1 MSAKSPDK
9 AQQTKDDLS
18 GSDAPVNSGTVACK
32 PTPTGA
38 IRTTVNDQNGTGV
51 ATVQITGPGAKPTDG
66 GGLASFDALA
76 PGKYTVT
83 MTTPLTGTVA
93 DDFAPPKATSKQVTV
108 KSGQTVPVA
117 FQLIPRPT
125 PTIVVADPKIV
136 IVKHD
141 YHGKKKPGVKAHRIA
156 VKLGYDG
163 THDGVGELSC
173 DHADQIKVFAKET
186 DTSEKALPWS
196 IKASNLKTTV
206 WVEGAKESASV
217 LGTELK
223 LTLKNGTIPPKVV
236 DATQKITCVLL
247 QLNIYKMR
255 PEDNSEPVVIDEGPK
270 IDPGRAVIV
279 QGATDKLL
287 FAHRAKLAVMQA
299 KPVDYTGKLV
309 LKPLK
314 DNLDLYGSAQEVPAT
329 GQVAVTGD
337 ALKLD
342 NAGIDAVN
350 GTIFWVQGKS
360 KSGALGDAGWKVETE
375 DVPDKEGDRV
385 TMTAFKAELR
395 IFKSRP
401 ADNSAPVQIADGD
414 KLDKGRY
421 VHKQDADNNHGRAQL
436 IVRRLDPDGFAG
448 KLGLSCWDLTHGPYT
463 EAKSGAPKVKLFDAE
478 TKGSEFAFA
487 TEIDHPAKGGSP
499 DLKKLW
505 VEGATT
511 SLALID
517 TQIRLD
523 VKDVDLG
530 CDRANA
536 TVVEFTKIKA
546 TIKST
551 PANTVR
557 AGYPAPADHTFEN
570 TKYTEDFADGKNEPL
585 VLMRNA
591 QPDIALELTAKPDAP
606 VDLDIQW
613 KAVRNKD
620 DKASIGGKNDLPTV
634 TRDGADKRKA
644 VLNAN
649 AKGSFR
655 IRPYIDCNGV
665 DEYSPMEPSIPLNL
679 VLADVVVVADNS
691 GGVTNNLTSVLGG
704 GIVNVRNGTWPN
716 TWPECTAAGGAG
728 MVMELVA
735 DVTGGGANGRLGL
748 DKVFG
753 GLINMLR
760 DNQIALTYTEPPPIG
775 VLPVPPAVTYTVRNR
790 YVLNRDV
797 ATGDYGGTPMFTP
810 TDTAPSVLAFPVLDT
825 GRGSGGLGG
834 ESATMGR
841 SGGWDKQANRPVG
854 IRYTLRCIDSPGRGF
869 LLMHSTHAT
878 AQLTNIHYVQA
889 FRANFCFWTN
899 VTKARGTTGDAADRV
914 YCAAR
919 TMNWETHGDWTL
931 AWVGAN
937 PTLTNTNPHLIDVT
951 APHTLSPIGRAQDNG
966 VECRPPSGITTA
978 IAWETT

>member
-1 MSAKSPDK
+1 MGAKNQNK

-18 GSDAPVNSGTVACK
+18 QNDAPVDGGVGCNQPA
-32 PTPTGA
+32 TGA
-38 IRTTVNDQNGTGV
+38 IRATVNDEKGTGV
-51 ATVQITGPGAKPTDG
+51 AAVQITGSGTKPTDG
-66 GGLASFDALA
+66 GGVASFDALA

-83 MTTPLTGTVA
+83 MTTPLAGAVG
-93 DDFAPPKATSKQVTV
+93 DDFAPPKTTSKQVTV
-108 KSGQTVPVA
+108 KAGQTVPVA

-125 PTIVVADPKIV
+125 PTIVVDDPKIV

-173 DHADQIKVFAKET
+173 DHADQIRVFEKET
-186 DTSEKALPWS
+186 DTKEKALPWS
-196 IKASNLKTTV
+196 IKASKLKTTV
-206 WVEGAKESASV
+206 YVEGAKESSAV
-217 LGTELK
+217 AGTELK
-223 LTLKNGTIPPKVV
+223 LTLKNGTIPPKV
-236 DATQKITCVLL
+236 DSATEKITCLLL
-247 QLNIYKMR
+247 QLNIYKPR
-255 PEDNSEPVVIDEGPK
+255 PEDNSDPEIIAEGPK

-279 QGATDKLL
+279 QGTTDKVL
-287 FAHRAKLAVMQA
+287 FAHRAKLVVTQA
-299 KPVDYTGKLV
+299 KPVDYTGKLL

-314 DNLDLYGSAQEVPAT
+314 DNLDLFTPEIPAT
-329 GQVAVTGD
+329 AQVAVTGD
-337 ALKLD
+337 ALKFD
-342 NAGIDAVN
+342 NAAIDAVN
-350 GTIFWVQGKS
+350 GTIMFVQGKT
-360 KSGALGDAGWKVETE
+360 KSDAMGDSGFTLESE
-375 DVPDKEGDRV
+375 DVPGKEGDRV

-401 ADNSAPVQIADGD
+401 AAGGDPAQITGDD
-414 KLDKGRY
+414 KLDKGRF
-421 VHKQDADNNHGRAQL
+421 VHKQDPDNNHGRAQL
-436 IVRRLDPDGFAG
+436 FVRKLEPDGFAC
-448 KLGLSCWDLTHGPYT
+448 KLTLSCWDITHGPYT

-478 TKGSEFAFA
+478 TKGKEFAFG
-487 TEIDHPAKGGSP
+487 TEINHPASGAAA

-505 VEGATT
+505 VEGSTT

-546 TIKST
+546 TTKST
-551 PANTVR
+551 PARTVR
-557 AGYPAPADHTFEN
+557 AGYPAPDDHTFEN

-591 QPDIALELTAKPDAP
+591 QPDIALELTAKPDLP
-606 VDLDIQW
+606 VDLDILW

-620 DKASIGGKNDLPTV
+620 DAGSIGGKTDLPTV

-655 IRPYIDCNGV
+655 IRPYIDCNGL
-665 DEYSPMEPSIPLNL
+665 DEYSPGEPSIPLNL
-679 VLADVVVVADNS
+679 VLADAVMVADNS
-691 GGVTNNLTSVLGG
+691 AGLNGNLTSALGG
-704 GIVNVRNGTWPN
+704 GILNVRNGTWPD
-716 TWPECTAAGGAG
+716 TWAACIGAHGAG
-728 MVMELVA
+728 MTMELVA

-748 DKVFG
+748 NKVFG
-753 GLINMLR
+753 GLVNMLT
-760 DNQIALTYTEPPPIG
+760 DNQITLTYTEPPALG
-775 VLPVPPAVTYTVRNR
+775 VLPPLPPPVTYTVRNR

-797 ATGDYGGTPMFTP
+797 ATGNYGGTPMFEP
-810 TDTAPSVLAFPVLDT
+810 TDAPPNILAFPVLDT
-825 GRGSGGLGG
+825 GRDAGGLGG
-834 ESATMGR
+834 ESATMSR
-841 SGGWDKQANRPVG
+841 SGMWDKQANRPVG

-869 LLMHSTHAT
+869 LLNHSDHPT
-878 AQLTNIHYVQA
+878 AQLTGVHYVQA

-914 YCAAR
+914 YSAAR
-919 TMNWETHGDWTL
+919 TMDWEAHGDWTVT
-931 AWVGAN
+931 WVGAV
-937 PTLTNTNPHLIDVT
+937 PTLVNTNPHAIAISNPNTV
-951 APHTLSPIGRAQDNG
+951 SPIGRAQDNG

-978 IAWETT
+978 ISWVTT